1 MKAAYVAAP
10 ALPTFTADTTVPI
23 GLYTLAASSAA
34 AVRPLVVVD
43 TTTAAPP
50 ATVFA
55 FP

>member
-1 MKAAYVAAP
+1 MRAAYVAAP
-10 ALPTFTADTTVPI
+10 ALPVFAADATVPT
-23 GLYTLAASSAA
+23 GLFTLAASSAA
-34 AVRPLVVVD
+34 AVRPPVIVD